1 MSGEVG
7 LGALDTKNLMR
18 MNIQIE
24 EDLNNYLKSISY
36 SNEKLTRVRLILIIR
51 NDDFSALG
59 SITSYY
65 SPICRFYL
73 KVDICHI
80 YLCIFLKLC
89 FVCYTWI
96 LGGEYIRK
104 QPKEPIMNCHL
115 RIDYNEFKN
124 GNEQT
129 RKLLIYQAI
138 LQGQKTIIFLLN
150 YTLTLIISPLC

>member
-1 MSGEVG
+1 MSGEIG
-7 LGALDTKNLMR
+7 LGTLDTKNWR
-18 MNIQIE
+18 EINIQIE
-24 EDLNNYLKSISY
+24 EDLNNYLKSINY

-51 NDDFSALG
+51 NDDFSA
-59 SITSYY
+59 
-65 SPICRFYL
+65 
-73 KVDICHI
+73 
-80 YLCIFLKLC
+80 
-89 FVCYTWI
+89 

-138 LQGQKTIIFLLN
+138 FTTFDVIAKKKKIKNLEVVKEYINKKIEELN
-150 YTLTLIISPLC
+150 K

>member
-1 MSGEVG
+1 MSGEIG
-7 LGALDTKNLMR
+7 LGTLDTKNWR
-18 MNIQIE
+18 EINIQIE
-24 EDLNNYLKSISY
+24 EDLNNYLKSINY

-51 NDDFSALG
+51 NDDFSA
-59 SITSYY
+59 
-65 SPICRFYL
+65 
-73 KVDICHI
+73 
-80 YLCIFLKLC
+80 
-89 FVCYTWI
+89 

-138 LQGQKTIIFLLN
+138 FTTFDMIAKKKKIKNLEVVKEYINKKIEELN
-150 YTLTLIISPLC
+150 K

>member
-1 MSGEVG
+1 MKLWMSGEIG
-7 LGALDTKNLMR
+7 LGTLDTKNWR
-18 MNIQIE
+18 EINIQIE
-24 EDLNNYLKSISY
+24 EDLNNYLKSINY

-51 NDDFSALG
+51 NDDFSA
-59 SITSYY
+59 
-65 SPICRFYL
+65 
-73 KVDICHI
+73 
-80 YLCIFLKLC
+80 
-89 FVCYTWI
+89 

-138 LQGQKTIIFLLN
+138 FTTFDMIAKKKKIKNLEVVKEYINKKIEELN
-150 YTLTLIISPLC
+150 K

>member
-1 MSGEVG
+1 MSGEIG
-7 LGALDTKNLMR
+7 LGTLDTKNWR
-18 MNIQIE
+18 EINIQIE
-24 EDLNNYLKSISY
+24 EDLNNYLKSINY

-51 NDDFSALG
+51 NDDFSA
-59 SITSYY
+59 
-65 SPICRFYL
+65 
-73 KVDICHI
+73 
-80 YLCIFLKLC
+80 
-89 FVCYTWI
+89 

-138 LQGQKTIIFLLN
+138 FTTFDMIAKKKKIKNLEVVKEYINKKIEELR
-150 YTLTLIISPLC
+150 PLHK

>member
-1 MSGEVG
+1 MKLWVSSETAGVS
-7 LGALDTKNLMR
+7 AIDDRNLSKSY
-18 MNIQIE
+18 IQIE

-51 NDDFSALG
+51 NDDFSA
-59 SITSYY
+59 
-65 SPICRFYL
+65 
-73 KVDICHI
+73 
-80 YLCIFLKLC
+80 
-89 FVCYTWI
+89 

-138 LQGQKTIIFLLN
+138 FTTFDMIAKKKKIKNLEVVKEYINKKIEELN
-150 YTLTLIISPLC
+150 K